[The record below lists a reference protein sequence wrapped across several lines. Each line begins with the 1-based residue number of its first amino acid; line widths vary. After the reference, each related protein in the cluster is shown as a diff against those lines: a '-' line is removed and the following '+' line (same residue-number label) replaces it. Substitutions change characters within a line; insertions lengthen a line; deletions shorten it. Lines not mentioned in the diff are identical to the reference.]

1 MDVSAFEL
9 APRCRAQLS
18 RPRVVRNLAARIPR
32 ADSFPSELDFGQ
44 KFNGLAM
51 VRGAKYGVRE
61 FLYCHGQAGTVKKF
75 TGVSVYPANY
85 APPRAAKIG
94 QSQAKIRPPDLRR
107 VGLEGCNRKIVCSV
121 NAIHK
126 KSRVTASATRPNRE
140 DSGMMDG

>member
-1 MDVSAFEL
+1 M
-9 APRCRAQLS
+9 
-18 RPRVVRNLAARIPR
+18 VRWTIILCLLVPIYLMLIAL
-32 ADSFPSELDFGQ
+32 FTFSEPISKMRFTKLDFGQ

-94 QSQAKIRPPDLRR
+94 QSQA
-107 VGLEGCNRKIVCSV
+107 
-121 NAIHK
+121 
-126 KSRVTASATRPNRE
+126 
-140 DSGMMDG
+140 